1 MNLTPTPTNTTKT
14 NKQTFIFVDGSYYC
28 FYRYYS
34 LLNWWKNAFPEES
47 LENPIENPVF
57 VEKFKKTFVET
68 LQQIPKKLNLCK
80 PKPRGKSKKHATT
93 AATTE
98 TTTSDSD
105 EPIIKMIIGKD
116 CKRENIWRND
126 FYDKYK
132 ANRPNGG
139 AEDGFMGGPFFKM
152 AYEDNIFQQGG
163 AEQILYHHRLEADD
177 CIAIYVKQLV
187 EKYSPSECSIYII
200 TSDNDYLQ
208 LIRENVHIYN
218 LAFKNLKDS
227 KIFTG
232 NPEKDLK
239 IKTIM
244 GDTSDNIPSVF
255 PKCGIKT
262 AIKCVED
269 PDFFEKKMNNNAAYY
284 EQYLLNDTLVS
295 FDKIPEELVN
305 EFINQQPTKHL

>member
-1 MNLTPTPTNTTKT
+1 MNLTTSNTNTN
-14 NKQTFIFVDGSYYC
+14 NKQIFIFVDGSYYC

-47 LENPIENPVF
+47 LNNPIENPVF
-57 VEKFKKTFVET
+57 VEKFKKTFVEN

-80 PKPRGKSKKHATT
+80 PRPRGKNKNSTMT
-93 AATTE
+93 NE
-98 TTTSDSD
+98 NEESS
-105 EPIIKMIIGKD
+105 IKMIIGKD
-116 CKRENIWRND
+116 CKRENIWRNE

-132 ANRPNGG
+132 ATRPNGG

-152 AYEDNIFQQGG
+152 AYEENLFQQAG
-163 AEQILYHHRLEADD
+163 AEQILYHPRLEADD

-187 EKYSPSECSIYII
+187 EKYPVNECSIYII

-218 LAFKNLKDS
+218 LAFKNLKES

-232 NPEKDLK
+232 NPKKDLK

-244 GDTSDNIPSVF
+244 GDTSDNIPPVF

-269 PDFFEKKMNNNAAYY
+269 EEFFKKKMNDNVAYY

-295 FDKIPEELVN
+295 FDKIPIELID
-305 EFINQQPTKHL
+305 EFSKNN